1 MSIPWWV
8 TMTIAALILIPII
21 GAGIYFTVRD
31 LLDSYREDEHPFIL
45 KDKED
50 DE

>member
-8 TMTIAALILIPII
+8 TMTVAALILIPII
-21 GAGIYFTVRD
+21 GAGIYWAARD
-31 LLDSYREDEHPFIL
+31 LWDLYQESKHPFIL
-45 KDKED
+45 KEKED